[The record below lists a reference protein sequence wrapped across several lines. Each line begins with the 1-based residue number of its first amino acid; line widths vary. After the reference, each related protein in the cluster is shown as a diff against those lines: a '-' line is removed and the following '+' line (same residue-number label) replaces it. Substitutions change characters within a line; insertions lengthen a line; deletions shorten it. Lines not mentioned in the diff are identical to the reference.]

1 MEVSNT
7 SPERDKIPDKEERI
21 CQRLCVKALSRFTR
35 TDKPTFRIDPAMGGL
50 YYRFSLETID
60 ARAEQIQ
67 QSLSNAGIETRYVV
81 KMIESGSEKKI
92 PAYELE
98 RINP

>member
-7 SPERDKIPDKEERI
+7 SPERDKTADKEERV

-35 TDKPTFRIDPAMGGL
+35 SDKPTFRIDPAMGGL
-50 YYRFSLETID
+50 YYRFSQETIN
-60 ARAEQIQ
+60 ARAGQIQ
-67 QSLSNAGIETRYVV
+67 QSLANAGIETRYVV
-81 KMIESGSEKKI
+81 KMIESGSEKQI

-98 RINP
+98 KI